1 MTRPSGTTAGDTDA
15 IKGDRRLIRRHD
27 QFAKLLLDLPGN
39 ADAFLRER
47 LPAAVVA
54 CLMADPAT
62 DRSESFVDPA
72 LAEHRG
78 DRVFSLATLDGEPL
92 LIWTMVEHKSSPE
105 GDTLVQILGCLSGAA
120 TRGARRRRNPDGTV
134 WIVPAA
140 VFAIVLYHG
149 ADRWSLPTT
158 LGNAYGMH
166 AEMRAAGPLDFG
178 YSLVDLSA
186 LPDAELSRHPELQA
200 GLLMLKYATRD
211 DDPDV
216 TLDRLLGAAALIDL
230 TVIRIVVRYL
240 FKSGDAHYRERL
252 RAALGRVLPGQE
264 DRIMPTIGE
273 WYEAEGYAK
282 GKHET
287 LAKTLLLIIEN
298 RFGAASETVEEKVR
312 SATVEDLDRWT
323 RAIFK
328 APSLE
333 AMFSDPMH

>member
-1 MTRPSGTTAGDTDA
+1 MTQLSGTAAGDTGSP
-15 IKGDRRLIRRHD
+15 KRDRRLIRRHD
-27 QFAKLLLDLPGN
+27 QFAKLLLDMPGN

-47 LPAAVVA
+47 LPAAVVTRLTA
-54 CLMADPAT
+54 EPAT

-72 LAEHRG
+72 LAELRG

-92 LIWTMVEHKSSPE
+92 LVWTAVEHKSSPE
-105 GDTLVQILGCLSGAA
+105 GDSLVQILGCLTGTA

-134 WIVPAA
+134 WVIPAA
-140 VFAIVLYHG
+140 VFAIILYHG
-149 ADRWSLPTT
+149 TDRWSLPTT
-158 LGNAYGMH
+158 LGDAYGMPD
-166 AEMRAAGPLDFG
+166 EMLAAGPLNFG

-240 FKSGDAHYRERL
+240 FKSGDAQYRLRL

-264 DRIMPTIGE
+264 ERIMPTIGE

-287 LAKTLLLIIEN
+287 LTKTLLMFIED
-298 RFGAASETVEEKVR
+298 RFGAVPYTVEEKVR

-323 RAIFK
+323 RSILK

-333 AMFSDPMH
+333 AIFADPMH

>member
-1 MTRPSGTTAGDTDA
+1 MTTSSGTPAGDTDSP
-15 IKGDRRLIRRHD
+15 KGDRRLIRRHD
-27 QFAKLLLDLPGN
+27 QFAKLLLDMPGN

-54 CLMADPAT
+54 RLTADLAT
-62 DRSESFVDPA
+62 DRSESFIDPA

-149 ADRWSLPTT
+149 ADRWSLPTA
-158 LGNAYGMH
+158 LGDAYGMP

-211 DDPDV
+211 DDPDI

-240 FKSGDAHYRERL
+240 FKSGDGHYRDRL

-264 DRIMPTIGE
+264 ESIMPTIGE
-273 WYEAEGYAK
+273 LYEAEGYAK
-282 GKHET
+282 GEQNA

-298 RFGAASETVEEKVR
+298 RFGAAPESVEEKIR
-312 SATVEDLDRWT
+312 SATAEELDRWT
-323 RAIFK
+323 HAVFK
-328 APSLE
+328 AQSLE
-333 AMFSDPMH
+333 AMFAAPMH